1 MKKLFAVVLVFLFS
15 FSLISC
21 GNKTTVSSIEVVVSK
36 DYGKVIE
43 FAKTEFTNIFKEYEN
58 VNIEETST
66 MARTD
71 GEEAVI
77 VQIRYTSPQG
87 DGVYGFEYLLED
99 YANPELIQHGANV
112 TIDSLLEQ

>member
-1 MKKLFAVVLVFLFS
+1 MKKLIALILVLVFLIC
-15 FSLISC
+15 LVSC
-21 GNKTTVSSIEVVVSK
+21 SNETAVSSVEVAVSK

-58 VNIEETST
+58 VHIEETST

>member
-58 VNIEETST
+58 AQLCYEKLSKKYNEVYLCKPVNSGIIEI
-66 MARTD
+66 A
-71 GEEAVI
+71 
-77 VQIRYTSPQG
+77 
-87 DGVYGFEYLLED
+87 
-99 YANPELIQHGANV
+99 
-112 TIDSLLEQ
+112 

>member
-1 MKKLFAVVLVFLFS
+1 MKEIFVIVLVFLFS
-15 FSLISC
+15 FCLISC

-43 FAKTEFTNIFKEYEN
+43 CAKTEFTNIFKEYDN

-71 GEEAVI
+71 EENTVV
-77 VQIRYTSPQG
+77 VQIRYTSSQG
-87 DGVYGFEYLLED
+87 EGVYGFEYSLED
-99 YANPELIQHGANV
+99 YDNPELIEHGKNV
-112 TIDSLLEQ
+112 TIDSFLEW